1 MFGIFA
7 TLNFAIVSGENL
19 LPQNVSLAYRLFQ
32 AENNQSQKDLKKP
45 DFLSNYL
52 KIVDRG
58 PIPGREIPP

>member
-45 DFLSNYL
+45 DFLTTWIL
-52 KIVDRG
+52 
-58 PIPGREIPP
+58 